1 MTSKEAHKRK
11 PRVGQRGGTI
21 KISILHFKKNNP
33 DLQKTQ
39 PRVFVIP
46 ADASPEDMVRVAHA
60 LIDALNARF
69 GGRNG

>member
-1 MTSKEAHKRK
+1 MRSKEK
-11 PRVGQRGGTI
+11 PGVGRAG
-21 KISILHFKKNNP
+21 SKNNSIHTEKNKP
-33 DLQKTQ
+33 DLLKSQS
-39 PRVFVIP
+39 RVFVIP